1 MNIFAW
7 IIVGLLAGGLARW
20 IVKDQRSGCL
30 YTTVVGVLGA
40 LIGGWLMNA
49 SGRKGVNEFDFRSI
63 LVSAIG
69 AVLLLLVLQAIGGR
83 RTGGRRS

>member
-7 IIVGLLAGGLARW
+7 IVIGLLAGGLARW
-20 IVKDQRSGCL
+20 IVKDSRSGCL

-49 SGRKGVNEFDFRSI
+49 SGHKGVNEFDIRSI

-69 AVLLLLVLQAIGGR
+69 AVLLLLILQAVGGR
-83 RTGGRRS
+83 QAGRRG

>member
-7 IIVGLLAGGLARW
+7 IVVGLLAGGLARW
-20 IVKDQRSGCL
+20 IVKDERSGCL

-40 LIGGWLMNA
+40 LIGGGLMNA
-49 SGRKGVNEFDFRSI
+49 SGRKGVNEFDLRSI

-69 AVLLLLVLQAIGGR
+69 AVLLLLTLQALGGR
-83 RTGGRRS
+83 QNRRHR